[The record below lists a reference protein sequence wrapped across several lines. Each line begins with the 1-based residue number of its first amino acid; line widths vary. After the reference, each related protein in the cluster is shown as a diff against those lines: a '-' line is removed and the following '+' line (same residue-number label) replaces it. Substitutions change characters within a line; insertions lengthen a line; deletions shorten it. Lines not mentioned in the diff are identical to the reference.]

1 MAQPIVSHN
10 ANILV
15 TGVTGLIGGEVVRR
29 LLRLQTGDIYCLIRP
44 GARGDARVRLLERLH
59 LSEDA
64 GAAAARCLR
73 PIAGDVAQPRFGLS
87 DVDFDRVS
95 RSVDVVVHCASELSF
110 IRDAH
115 CRETNIT
122 GMHNLIGLV
131 RSCVRKPNVV
141 HLSTVASCGAV
152 THQCLS
158 EEDGSDPENEHHNE
172 YTRTKAVAESVLRS
186 ADLPYVVIRPSIT
199 LSAGLRA
206 RKFARAIAWFVPLL
220 QDFEA
225 MPIDPASRVDI
236 VPVSFVAE
244 AIVRLLRKP
253 TGLRW
258 ECYNVSS
265 GPQAATLCG
274 RACAFLDGFY
284 ERSKTLTLISP
295 SQWTREMH
303 RRYVDTPHR
312 RKLFSTLRYYLPF
325 LNMDVVYDN
334 SRLRAELGSDFPEVT
349 PVTEYMGELL
359 NLISGGEA
367 TDVVADLQPSSP

>member
-1 MAQPIVSHN
+1 MAQPIITHGTNVF
-10 ANILV
+10 I
-15 TGVTGLIGGEVVRR
+15 TGVTGLIGGELVRR
-29 LLRLQTGDIYCLIRP
+29 LLRAHTGDIYCLIRP
-44 GARGDARVRLLERLH
+44 GSRGNAQERLIERLQ
-59 LSEDA
+59 LSEDG
-64 GAAAARCLR
+64 GAAAARTLK
-73 PIAGDVAQPRFGLS
+73 PVAGDVAKPRFGLS
-87 DVDFDRVS
+87 DEDFQTVS
-95 RSVDVVVHCASELSF
+95 RNVDVVIHCASELSF

-131 RSCVRKPNVV
+131 RGCARKPMLV

-172 YTRTKAVAESVLRS
+172 YTRSKAVAESVLRS
-186 ADLPYVVIRPSIT
+186 AELPYVVIRPSIT

-225 MPIDPASRVDI
+225 MPIDPSSRVDV
-236 VPVSFVAE
+236 VPVAFVAE
-244 AIVRLLRKP
+244 SIARLLFKP
-253 TGLRW
+253 GLRW
-258 ECYNVSS
+258 DCYNVSA
-265 GPQAATLCG
+265 GPADAMVCG
-274 RACAFLDGFY
+274 RVCQYLDGFY
-284 ERSKTLTLISP
+284 ERAKPLQLVSP
-295 SQWTREMH
+295 THWTREMH
-303 RRYVDTPHR
+303 RKFVDTPHR

-334 SRLRAELGSDFPEVT
+334 SRLRAELGADLPPIT

-359 NLISGGEA
+359 NLVSGAET
-367 TDVVADLQPSSP
+367 TDVVADLQASN